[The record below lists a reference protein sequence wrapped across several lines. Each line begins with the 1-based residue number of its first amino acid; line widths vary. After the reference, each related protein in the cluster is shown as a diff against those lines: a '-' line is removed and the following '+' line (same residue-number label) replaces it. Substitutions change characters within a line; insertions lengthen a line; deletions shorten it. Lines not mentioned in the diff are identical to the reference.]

1 MNKVFLLI
9 TLFAIGCTQQP
20 KSIHQLESEKNRNK
34 PIVNLSKVEL
44 GLDVLF
50 DEKIELIKNKSI
62 ALITNHSGLDNNGIP
77 NYKRLM
83 DQKDV
88 DLKIIFSPEHGL
100 FGEAAAG
107 EKVNY
112 NGRLEDLPPI
122 VSLYGSIRKP
132 TIDQLSGVD
141 LIIYDIQDVGARFYT
156 YISTLGLVMEVASEL
171 GIQVLVLDRPN
182 IINGVAV
189 EGPLLDLSNQ
199 SFVGYYPIP
208 IRYGL
213 TIGELAAMIKGEKW
227 ISGSPELLVI
237 KMKNWKRNYWF
248 DEINSLWTNPSPN
261 IPNLET
267 AILYPGMCL
276 LEATN
281 VNEGRG
287 TTKPFKRFGAP
298 WINNQKLAVE
308 LNNLNLPGVVFKPIT
323 YIPIDIKGMANNP
336 KYKNQVCNGV
346 EIMITNRNNYNSVN
360 TGIAVISLISKFHS
374 DKFEINAPSMNRL
387 WGKNNFPNIL
397 NSNGKST
404 NNEQIRIFQ
413 ELSKK
418 YYFYD

>member
-1 MNKVFLLI
+1 M
-9 TLFAIGCTQQP
+9 
-20 KSIHQLESEKNRNK
+20 
-34 PIVNLSKVEL
+34 
-44 GLDVLF
+44 
-50 DEKIELIKNKSI
+50 
-62 ALITNHSGLDNNGIP
+62 
-77 NYKRLM
+77 
-83 DQKDV
+83 
-88 DLKIIFSPEHGL
+88 
-100 FGEAAAG
+100 
-107 EKVNY
+107 
-112 NGRLEDLPPI
+112 EDLPPI
-122 VSLYGSIRKP
+122 VSLYGSIKKP
-132 TIDQLSGVD
+132 TVDQLSGVD

-281 VNEGRG
+281 VNEG
-287 TTKPFKRFGAP
+287 
-298 WINNQKLAVE
+298 L
-308 LNNLNLPGVVFKPIT
+308 
-323 YIPIDIKGMANNP
+323 
-336 KYKNQVCNGV
+336 
-346 EIMITNRNNYNSVN
+346 
-360 TGIAVISLISKFHS
+360 SLIH
-374 DKFEINAPSMNRL
+374 I
-387 WGKNNFPNIL
+387 
-397 NSNGKST
+397 
-404 NNEQIRIFQ
+404 
-413 ELSKK
+413 
-418 YYFYD
+418 